1 MLVAGGILL
10 SRLAGLIRQRAL
22 AWFLGLGP
30 EADAFT
36 AAFRIPNVLQNL
48 FGEGA
53 LSASFI
59 PVYARLR
66 AAGDEE
72 GARRVAG
79 AVAGGLGLVVGLVVL
94 LGIAI
99 APWLVDLLLPGF
111 DPARRDLTIRLVRIL
126 YPGAGLLVLSAW
138 CLGIL
143 NSHGRFFLSYAAPVV
158 WNLAIIVT
166 VLIAGPR
173 SDQAGLAVWAALGAV
188 VGSALQLLVQLPS
201 VFRYLGTPRLS
212 LGRAD
217 RDAQDVRRTFGPAL
231 LNRGVAQVSAYVD
244 TLIASLL
251 PTGAVAALVNAQLL
265 YTLPVSLFGISV
277 AAAELPAMAADTG
290 RGGDPA
296 ASLRER
302 LRTGLERISFFV
314 VPTTAGFVA
323 LGSLVVALVFQGGRF
338 TADDVQYVWAVLA
351 AASVGL
357 LAGTRARL
365 LASAFYAL
373 GDTTTPFRIALARV
387 GFGITAGFLAARYGP
402 GLLGIEPRWGV
413 VGLALASGVAAWIEF
428 TLLYRGIS
436 RRIGAVRTAPGVS
449 LRLWT
454 AALAGVAAGWFTAS
468 VVMSA
473 VPALVRAAAGLT
485 VFGLVYLSGTALL
498 GASHLRELFRG
509 RPER

>member
-1 MLVAGGILL
+1 MGV
-10 SRLAGLIRQRAL
+10 Q
-22 AWFLGLGP
+22 
-30 EADAFT
+30 
-36 AAFRIPNVLQNL
+36 
-48 FGEGA
+48 
-53 LSASFI
+53 
-59 PVYARLR
+59 AR
-66 AAGDEE
+66 
-72 GARRVAG
+72 
-79 AVAGGLGLVVGLVVL
+79 
-94 LGIAI
+94 
-99 APWLVDLLLPGF
+99 
-111 DPARRDLTIRLVRIL
+111 
-126 YPGAGLLVLSAW
+126 
-138 CLGIL
+138 
-143 NSHGRFFLSYAAPVV
+143 
-158 WNLAIIVT
+158 
-166 VLIAGPR
+166 
-173 SDQAGLAVWAALGAV
+173 
-188 VGSALQLLVQLPS
+188 
-201 VFRYLGTPRLS
+201 
-212 LGRAD
+212 
-217 RDAQDVRRTFGPAL
+217 
-231 LNRGVAQVSAYVD
+231 
-244 TLIASLL
+244 
-251 PTGAVAALVNAQLL
+251 
-265 YTLPVSLFGISV
+265 
-277 AAAELPAMAADTG
+277 
-290 RGGDPA
+290 
-296 ASLRER
+296 
-302 LRTGLERISFFV
+302 
-314 VPTTAGFVA
+314 
-323 LGSLVVALVFQGGRF
+323 RF

-485 VFGLVYLSGTALL
+485 VFALVYLSGTALL